1 MGDLGLWPTAHDA
14 RAKPVQLSLSTR
26 GRQRFGCT
34 SGSATR
40 APRCRRATL
49 SWGTQA
55 FLLSTRLQVS
65 KRRARCFGGD
75 QCSGA
80 RRRSHRHGARV
91 SVYKMSHPW
100 RGPAVSHPEAQD
112 ASRRERLHMSLSL
125 SLESCCP
132 WHPTSEPCSLALQPL
147 LPRSSRDTFSSYVT
161 CPPSQAVW
169 VQRASDPWTAVPGGR
184 PRHVVAHEC
193 NTETLAS
200 GAAAGS
206 PARQG
211 ALGLRSVVRPSGPPA
226 APAALRVTGDRQPG
240 DHAVSQPPGM
250 APGFRF
256 SSIKRGHLFKGIP

>member
-1 MGDLGLWPTAHDA
+1 M
-14 RAKPVQLSLSTR
+14 STR

-40 APRCRRATL
+40 APRCRLATL

-65 KRRARCFGGD
+65 KRCACCFGGD

-80 RRRSHRHGARV
+80 HRRSHRHGACV

-184 PRHVVAHEC
+184 PRHVVAREQHRD
-193 NTETLAS
+193 ARVRS
-200 GAAAGS
+200 RSRKPRPAGS
-206 PARQG
+206 P
-211 ALGLRSVVRPSGPPA
+211 GPPLRGSSVWATGGPSRAESDRGSA
-226 APAALRVTGDRQPG
+226 AWRPRRVTATGDG
-240 DHAVSQPPGM
+240 A
-250 APGFRF
+250 GFQVLIYKTGSF
-256 SSIKRGHLFKGIP
+256 V

>member
-40 APRCRRATL
+40 TPRCRLATL

-55 FLLSTRLQVS
+55 FLLSTRLQVG
-65 KRRARCFGGD
+65 KRDARCFGGD

-147 LPRSSRDTFSSYVT
+147 LPRSSRDTYGTRVALCFLQLRDLSSL
-161 CPPSQAVW
+161 
-169 VQRASDPWTAVPGGR
+169 PGRVGAEGKR
-184 PRHVVAHEC
+184 PVD
-193 NTETLAS
+193 
-200 GAAAGS
+200 
-206 PARQG
+206 
-211 ALGLRSVVRPSGPPA
+211 SGPWGPSSA
-226 APAALRVTGDRQPG
+226 CGGTRATQRRSRRHPQLEA
-240 DHAVSQPPGM
+240 PPGREPWAS
-250 APGFRF
+250 APWSVRL
-256 SSIKRGHLFKGIP
+256 GHRRPQPR